1 MDWKLKLLQKILEN
15 LKLGKVVEII
25 TKEEEDILV
34 EVASTIIMPPKLVKR
49 GQQKGAEMTAIGL
62 PSKKKTKFA
71 NKTQ

>member
-62 PSKKKTKFA
+62 PSKKNTKFA

>member
-15 LKLGKVVEII
+15 LKLGKVAEII

-34 EVASTIIMPPKLVKR
+34 DVASTIIMPPKLVKR

-62 PSKKKTKFA
+62 PSKKNTKFA

>member
-1 MDWKLKLLQKILEN
+1 MDWKLKLLQKILEK

>member
-71 NKTQ
+71 NKNQ

>member
-25 TKEEEDILV
+25 TKEEVDILV

>member
-1 MDWKLKLLQKILEN
+1 MDWKLKLKQKILEN

>member
-1 MDWKLKLLQKILEN
+1 MKTQTAAKILEN

>member
-25 TKEEEDILV
+25 TKEEQDILV

>member
-15 LKLGKVVEII
+15 LKLGKVAEII

-34 EVASTIIMPPKLVKR
+34 DVASTIIMPPKLVKR

>member
-15 LKLGKVVEII
+15 LKLGKVAEII

-34 EVASTIIMPPKLVKR
+34 DVASTIIMPPKLVKR
-49 GQQKGAEMTAIGL
+49 GQQKGAEMTAIGQ

>member
-1 MDWKLKLLQKILEN
+1 MAWKLKLLQKILEN

>member
-1 MDWKLKLLQKILEN
+1 
-15 LKLGKVVEII
+15 
-25 TKEEEDILV
+25 
-34 EVASTIIMPPKLVKR
+34 MPPKLVKR

>member
-25 TKEEEDILV
+25 TMEEKDILV
-34 EVASTIIMPPKLVKR
+34 DVASTIIMPPKLVKR
-49 GQQKGAEMTAIGL
+49 GQQKGAEMTVIGL

>member
-1 MDWKLKLLQKILEN
+1 MLQKILEN

>member
-25 TKEEEDILV
+25 TKEEVDILV

-62 PSKKKTKFA
+62 PSKKNTKFA

>member
-1 MDWKLKLLQKILEN
+1 MDWKLKILQKILEN

-34 EVASTIIMPPKLVKR
+34 DVASTIIMPPKLVKR

>member
-71 NKTQ
+71 NKSQ